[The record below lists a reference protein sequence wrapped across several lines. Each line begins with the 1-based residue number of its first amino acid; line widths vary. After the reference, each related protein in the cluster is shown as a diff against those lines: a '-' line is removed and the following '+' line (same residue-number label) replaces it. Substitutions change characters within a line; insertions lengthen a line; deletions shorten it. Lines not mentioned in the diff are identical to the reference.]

1 MSNKDVVVGV
11 GIERCGKINAVN
23 SGSES
28 WTGIGVVAGCAAVWL
43 ITQGPHVKD
52 MAMYER
58 ITFLHILQEV
68 RGIGKTCNQ
77 LNIRL
82 KVYFVPSIF
91 FPPVRAP
98 LTGAQ
103 KKPWFFPQVRPG
115 LHLF

>member
-77 LNIRL
+77 LSLQRYLTIQRHKISPRTGLMRL
-82 KVYFVPSIF
+82 VPTRTRNS
-91 FPPVRAP
+91 
-98 LTGAQ
+98 Q
-103 KKPWFFPQVRPG
+103 K
-115 LHLF
+115 